1 MYIIKYEQ
9 NSIYAGTWND
19 TEGSYL
25 YASNSL
31 NKQKPKV
38 FKTLKGVQN
47 HINKLLNKIPYPS
60 ESKLR
65 FEEWSDEDLKKH
77 LISIGIDPIE
87 EKSRKQKNEKEK
99 YWKKVFKPIKGEIE
113 VTKIRVCGNEGTV
126 IYLMPYSEYDNVFTF
141 QADLDKEIVILA
153 FCSDVIRNGQDMCQ
167 TIKECTGDVINLFKK
182 TTHK

>member
-19 TEGSYL
+19 IEGAYL

-47 HINKLLNKIPYPS
+47 HINKLLNKIPYPN
-60 ESKLR
+60 ESNLR

-87 EKSRKQKNEKEK
+87 EQNVKENKEKEK

-113 VTKIRVCGNEGTV
+113 VTKVVVNGNVCT
-126 IYLMPYSEYDNVFTF
+126 ISYLMPYSTYENEFFF
-141 QADLDKEIVILA
+141 QADLDKEIVIVTFRDA
-153 FCSDVIRNGQDMCQ
+153 VIETGVSMCQHINECTNDVI
-167 TIKECTGDVINLFKK
+167 ELFD
-182 TTHK
+182 TTL

>member
-9 NSIYAGTWND
+9 NSIYVGTWND

-65 FEEWSDEDLKKH
+65 FEEWSNEDLKKY
-77 LISIGIDPIE
+77 LISIGIDPTKE
-87 EKSRKQKNEKEK
+87 QNEKENKEKEK

-113 VTKIRVCGNEGTV
+113 VTKVVVNGNVCT
-126 IYLMPYSEYDNVFTF
+126 ISYLMPYSCYEYEFFF
-141 QADLDKEIVILA
+141 QADLDKEIVTKSFYEA
-153 FCSDVIRNGQDMCQ
+153 VIQQGRVMCQ
-167 TIKECTGDVINLFKK
+167 QIEESTHDVINLF
-182 TTHK
+182 

>member
-65 FEEWSDEDLKKH
+65 FEEWSNEDLKKY
-77 LISIGIDPIE
+77 LISIGIDPTKE
-87 EKSRKQKNEKEK
+87 QNEKE
-99 YWKKVFKPIKGEIE
+99 
-113 VTKIRVCGNEGTV
+113 
-126 IYLMPYSEYDNVFTF
+126 
-141 QADLDKEIVILA
+141 
-153 FCSDVIRNGQDMCQ
+153 
-167 TIKECTGDVINLFKK
+167 TI
-182 TTHK
+182 